1 MSNVIN
7 LPNESEDIPDIT
19 DADLAKKCHT
29 KDGKL
34 NKFGRK
40 VVKNQIQRAI
50 NGAQRRLDNDELFG
64 VIFLYFDKLDKCD
77 DILAGSVPSFIL
89 RKYLLE
95 MIAYMDKKEMKDD
108 AAH

>member
-7 LPNESEDIPDIT
+7 LPNASEDIPDIT

-34 NKFGRK
+34 NKLGRK
-40 VVKNQIQRAI
+40 VAKNMIQHGI
-50 NGAQRRLDNDELFG
+50 NDAQRRLDNDELSG
-64 VIFLYFDKLDKCD
+64 VIFLHFDKLDEYEPM
-77 DILAGSVPSFIL
+77 IAGSVSVFGL
-89 RKYLLE
+89 RKCLLE
-95 MIAYMDKKEMKDD
+95 MIDHIKEGMKDD